1 MVMIM
6 MEVIMEMMMI
16 EVIMEMMMME
26 VIMVMKMMEV
36 IMVMKMMEVL
46 MEMMMMGIN
55 GKAVPASHS
64 STKRSFS
71 GKKLI
76 TNHFV
81 VITITR
87 LHQRKV
93 FDLIAMIDI
102 ENEAATILSYFD
114 VSASTLLFW
123 PPPLLSL

>member
-1 MVMIM
+1 ML
-6 MEVIMEMMMI
+6 
-16 EVIMEMMMME
+16 EMMMME
-26 VIMVMKMMEV
+26 VIMV
-36 IMVMKMMEVL
+36 
-46 MEMMMMGIN
+46 MMMGIN

-87 LHQRKV
+87 LHHRKV